1 MQLHGGDADTQPAGG
16 PLRHHHRALGTGT
29 STPLPRDPRQPPRS
43 PWEGILPI
51 TQAQLPPRRY
61 SLAGMQAVLP
71 APLQGGSTV
80 LQQRQQ
86 AAPQQEEQQLP
97 DALGEVQDGLGH
109 PGLELR
115 GQEQDGVG
123 ELRWAPGGTGHG
135 ACPPPMCT
143 LPGAAPSCWVMP
155 PLSGIAWPHAPH
167 IGLCTTRP
175 GTRLC
180 CWPCAGAEA
189 TSLLPGSQGNNQWL
203 WGFSPLTPML
213 LG

>member
-1 MQLHGGDADTQPAGG
+1 MGVTPTRSQLGDPCGTTTGLWAPA
-16 PLRHHHRALGTGT
+16 PPSLGT
-29 STPLPRDPRQPPRS
+29 PAKPPG
-43 PWEGILPI
+43 GILPI

-80 LQQRQQ
+80 LQEWQQ

-109 PGLELR
+109 PGLELW

-155 PLSGIAWPHAPH
+155 PLSGIALPHAPH
-167 IGLCTTRP
+167 VGLCTTRP

-180 CWPCAGAEA
+180 CWPRAGAEA
-189 TSLLPGSQGNNQWL
+189 TPSYPAPRATTNGPGA
-203 WGFSPLTPML
+203 SPRSAPMV